1 MEKLR
6 RMTQQNGFQC
16 SVCQLW
22 HDTLPLSYS
31 VKAPLAAQGIPEDEL
46 LRRVVFTVDQC
57 IVDERNFY
65 LRGRIPV
72 PVLGQEQ
79 PFIWGVWASVSQKDF
94 IRTNELWK
102 IAGRETEPAY
112 LGRLNTQIPLYG
124 DTLNL
129 AVRVRTQVVGRR
141 PHFEIID
148 PAHPLAIEQHEGI
161 SIQRVREIAEEI
173 LHPKR

>member
-1 MEKLR
+1 
-6 RMTQQNGFQC
+6 
-16 SVCQLW
+16 
-22 HDTLPLSYS
+22 
-31 VKAPLAAQGIPEDEL
+31 VKGIPEDEL

-102 IAGRETEPAY
+102 VAGREAEPAY

-124 DTLNL
+124 DTLQSRG
-129 AVRVRTQVVGRR
+129 ARADASRGS
-141 PHFEIID
+141 P
-148 PAHPLAIEQHEGI
+148 PAL
-161 SIQRVREIAEEI
+161 
-173 LHPKR
+173 